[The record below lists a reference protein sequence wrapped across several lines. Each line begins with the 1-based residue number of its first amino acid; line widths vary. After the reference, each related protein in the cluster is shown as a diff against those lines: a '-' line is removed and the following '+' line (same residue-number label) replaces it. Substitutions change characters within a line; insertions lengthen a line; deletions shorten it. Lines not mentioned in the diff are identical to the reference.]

1 MFIIFKEYIYVSFI
15 FVFNTYLYTFVDIF
29 NTHMYVILRKMRNK
43 KQLLIEQLDQ
53 KLEKFKASAMVL
65 VPTKGWINTIR
76 TTLNMTQGQLGTKL
90 EMTKGAIQKIEEREA
105 SGQITINKLRDVGQ
119 ALDMKFV
126 YGFVPKDGSIE
137 NLISIKAEK
146 LAQKIV
152 LRTNQNMKLEDQGI
166 GDEKIKETIK
176 KLANEIKR
184 EMRKSL
190 WD

>member
-1 MFIIFKEYIYVSFI
+1 
-15 FVFNTYLYTFVDIF
+15 
-29 NTHMYVILRKMRNK
+29 MRNK
-43 KQLLIEQLDQ
+43 KQLLIEQLDK
-53 KLEKFKASAMVL
+53 KLEKFKDSAMVQ

-76 TTLNMTQGQLGTKL
+76 TTLNMTRDQLGVKL

-105 SGQITINKLRDVGQ
+105 LGQITINKLRDVGQ

-126 YGFVPKDGSIE
+126 YGFVPNDGSIE

-146 LAQKIV
+146 LARKIV

-166 GDEKIKETIK
+166 GDEKISKTIK
-176 KLANEIKR
+176 ELANEIKR